1 MDGLPKVS
9 IGIIG
14 VVILQI
20 GGFIW
25 WTAQQAST
33 ISNLESTVS
42 QLSAQSEVQDKV
54 NMQRDILANSEKLDD
69 IEKDVSDILID
80 LSRRETKNSSIN
92 FAELFISQLEK
103 QNFNLLR
110 RPHRQAGFAVL
121 KAPDVPSVL
130 VEMGFLSNNSDLKKL
145 IDPSFQNKLMKNIAN
160 IVEKYFKSIK

>member
-1 MDGLPKVS
+1 MVYQKVS

-54 NMQRDILANSEKLDD
+54 NMQRDIQRNQEHIQEL
-69 IEKDVSDILID
+69 IDILAEVYEDMDDADQELWSEID
-80 LSRRETKNSSIN
+80 VIHEDTGSMAGHMMEIIKLQSRI
-92 FAELFISQLEK
+92 AILEK
-103 QNFNLLR
+103 T
-110 RPHRQAGFAVL
+110 
-121 KAPDVPSVL
+121 
-130 VEMGFLSNNSDLKKL
+130 VEFTRKDGM
-145 IDPSFQNKLMKNIAN
+145 
-160 IVEKYFKSIK
+160 

>member
-1 MDGLPKVS
+1 LDGLPKVS

-54 NMQRDILANSEKLDD
+54 NMQRDILANSMRLDD
-69 IEKDVSDILID
+69 IDND
-80 LSRRETKNSSIN
+80 LSDLWDETEMIWEDVGGMADHMMQIIKLQSRI
-92 FAELFISQLEK
+92 AILEK
-103 QNFNLLR
+103 TLEFTR
-110 RPHRQAGFAVL
+110 KDG
-121 KAPDVPSVL
+121 
-130 VEMGFLSNNSDLKKL
+130 M
-145 IDPSFQNKLMKNIAN
+145 
-160 IVEKYFKSIK
+160 